1 MMGTGPF
8 AIPTF
13 RSLHGSEDHDVVA
26 LITRPPRS
34 GRRKSKSTP
43 PPNPMQSVGIE
54 FGLPIEMPDS
64 INEPAAIELLSELNA
79 DLFVV
84 CDYGQ
89 ILSSDALGQAKL
101 GGINLHASLLPKYRG
116 AAPINW
122 AIYDGCEET
131 GVTVIHMTRKLDAGP
146 NLIQRSVAIGE
157 MEDAVELEERLSI
170 LGVEAINDAISILQT
185 WDGESVIGEKQDP
198 SAATKAPR
206 LKKADGDIDWT
217 RSAKQIVDQFR
228 AFQPWPGIYTHWLR
242 PEGEPLRV
250 VLKSIAVDAGELTA
264 DIPPGT
270 VSSVDDKFC
279 IAASDGAVR
288 IESIQPA
295 GKKPQPWNAFLNGYR
310 VGVRDKFGNA
320 DAN

>member
-13 RSLHGSEDHDVVA
+13 RSLHESADHDVVA

-34 GRRKSKSTP
+34 GRKSKKSKTP
-43 PPNPMQSVGIE
+43 KPTPPNPMQSVGME

-64 INEPAAIELLSELNA
+64 INEPTVIDLLKELSA

-89 ILSSDALGQAKL
+89 ILSADALGQAKL

-122 AIYDGCEET
+122 AVYDGCEQT

-146 NLIQRSVAIGE
+146 NLIQRSVTIGKT
-157 MEDAVELEERLSI
+157 EDAVELEERLSV
-170 LGVEAINDAISILQT
+170 LGVDAINESISMLQA
-185 WDGESVIGEKQDP
+185 WDGESAIGEKQDP

-206 LKKADGDIDWT
+206 LKKTDGNIDWT
-217 RSAKQIVDQFR
+217 RSAQQIVDQLR

-250 VLKSIAVDAGELTA
+250 VIKSAVAVKLDG
-264 DIPPGT
+264 DSKPGT
-270 VSSVDDKFC
+270 VVQVEEGLC
-279 IAASDGAVR
+279 IATSDGAIC

-295 GKKPQPWNAFLNGYR
+295 GKKLQPADAFLRGYR
-310 VGVRDKFGNA
+310 VTAGSLFGSV
-320 DAN
+320 

>member
-1 MMGTGPF
+1 
-8 AIPTF
+8 
-13 RSLHGSEDHDVVA
+13 
-26 LITRPPRS
+26 
-34 GRRKSKSTP
+34 
-43 PPNPMQSVGIE
+43 MQSVGME

-64 INEPAAIELLSELNA
+64 INEPAAIDLLKELDA

-89 ILSSDALGQAKL
+89 ILSADALGQAKL

-122 AIYDGCEET
+122 AVYDGCEET

-146 NLIQRSVAIGE
+146 NLIQRSVTIGKT
-157 MEDAVELEERLSI
+157 EDAVELEERLSV
-170 LGVEAINDAISILQT
+170 LGVDAINESISMLQA
-185 WDGESVIGEKQDP
+185 WDGESAIGEKQNP

-206 LKKADGDIDWT
+206 LKKTDGNIDWT
-217 RSAKQIVDQFR
+217 RSAQQIVDQLR

-250 VLKSIAVDAGELTA
+250 VLKSVAVDINDGETVA
-264 DIPPGT
+264 DIPAGT

-279 IAASDGAVR
+279 IATSDGSLR

-295 GKKPQPWNAFLNGYR
+295 GKKAQPWDAFLRGYR
-310 VGVRDKFGNA
+310 VAVGEKFGTA
-320 DAN
+320 